1 METKEQFTN
10 VLKELKPEQRSYLER
25 LFQNCPKEVIKS
37 MRYRKV
43 PKGYVLIHAGTECD
57 SVYIILKGNTVGM
70 DFQKLGNAYVVREDS
85 CTDILGDFE
94 LLGDI
99 KEYRITIR
107 TATDCEVVVIP
118 AAIYLKWM
126 QQDINALF
134 MRTRKLMNSL
144 TLEAATER
152 KYLFLNCKDRLIL
165 HLVEEYE
172 AKGRGEVYRLKN
184 TQPELADRL
193 GFNTRTIQRSIQN
206 LEQSELIAI
215 ERGKI
220 CIALENYQKL
230 KEYVAEHL
238 LN

>member
-1 METKEQFTN
+1 METKEQFTGR
-10 VLKELKPEQRSYLER
+10 LKNLTSEQRSYLNR
-25 LFQNCPKEVIKS
+25 LFQNCPEEVIKS

-43 PKGYVLIHAGTECD
+43 PKGYVLIHAGAVCD
-57 SVYIILKGNTVGM
+57 SVYIILRGNTVGM

-85 CTDILGDFE
+85 CTDVLGDFE
-94 LLGDI
+94 LFGDI
-99 KEYRITIR
+99 REYRITIR
-107 TATDCEVVVIP
+107 AVTDCEVVVIP

-144 TLEAATER
+144 TLEAAIER

-172 AKGRGEVYRLKN
+172 TKGLGEVYRLKN

-206 LEQSELIAI
+206 LEMSDLIAI
-215 ERGKI
+215 EKGKI
-220 CIALENYQKL
+220 CISLERYQKL
-230 KEYVAEHL
+230 KEYVEEHL